1 MHLYP
6 EYRHLQTKTIAEI
19 GKEGLST
26 EDTLHTTA
34 VEVIANNGQTDN
46 SEAGSQGESEQPDRR
61 ERGGVMGRMGRSI
74 RRVLRQL
81 VVSCFQKSVVHAYTE
96 WTGNL
101 SLGGI

>member
-1 MHLYP
+1 MKDQRLKMHLYP

-61 ERGGVMGRMGRSI
+61 ERGAVSWAGWDD
-74 RRVLRQL
+74 LF
-81 VVSCFQKSVVHAYTE
+81 VVC
-96 WTGNL
+96 
-101 SLGGI
+101 

>member
-1 MHLYP
+1 
-6 EYRHLQTKTIAEI
+6 
-19 GKEGLST
+19 
-26 EDTLHTTA
+26 
-34 VEVIANNGQTDN
+34 
-46 SEAGSQGESEQPDRR
+46 
-61 ERGGVMGRMGRSI
+61 MGRMGRSI